1 MGNYHTP
8 ATNNKDHT
16 FGGGGKNSNFNRTNL
31 QFEIRT
37 NSFHNLFSSSPLS
50 SSYYCLITDLNQE
63 PTLQLLPSGF
73 WFLDRWSTHRFD
85 RPCITCS
92 TVYSASPSIRVLSCE
107 EKLGVAR
114 EYKMHPFTSVSHA
127 GLHCRFGR
135 KRMYFCPQSDY
146 LLCNE
151 VHRGNNIYNRWWFGF
166 FLSIL
171 LSPLLWPYA

>member
-135 KRMYFCPQSDY
+135 KRTTYHAMNCIEEIIYTIGGGLAFFVHSVITIIVA
-146 LLCNE
+146 LCL
-151 VHRGNNIYNRWWFGF
+151 G
-166 FLSIL
+166 
-171 LSPLLWPYA
+171 